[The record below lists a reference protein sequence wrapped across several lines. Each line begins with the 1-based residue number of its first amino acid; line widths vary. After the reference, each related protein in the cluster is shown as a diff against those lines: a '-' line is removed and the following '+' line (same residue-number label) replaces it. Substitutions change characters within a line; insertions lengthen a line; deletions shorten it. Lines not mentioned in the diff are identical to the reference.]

1 MPVPPH
7 QLVVGTVQLL
17 LLAVGAWVLARAC
30 FVPELR
36 AALLDRNRL
45 ARWPLT
51 GQEVT
56 FLALVIFLCGLIG
69 QIAANQVFSSRI
81 AGSPDEAGLRVVV
94 FGFAFHAAALLGWPL
109 FQATRTRLHR
119 DYGAEPPAAD
129 APRRLG
135 LRGVVGNSVATL
147 VLALPLLALCSWG
160 WTKLLQRLGLP
171 HVPQDLI
178 AIFGSVQSPAVLLAM
193 IAVACV
199 VAPINEELL
208 FRGVIYRGMR
218 QRFGRAPALVV
229 SGLLFGLLHANWAGF
244 LPLALLGAV
253 LALAYEQSGDI
264 RVPIVAH
271 ALFNLN
277 TTIVVLSG
285 LPQA

>member
-7 QLVVGTVQLL
+7 QLVIGTVQLL
-17 LLAVGAWVLARAC
+17 MLAVGAWVVVRAL

-36 AALLDRNRL
+36 TALLGRNRL
-45 ARWPLT
+45 APWPLT
-51 GQEVT
+51 GHEVT
-56 FLALVIFLCGLIG
+56 FLALVIFLCGLVG
-69 QIAANQVFSSRI
+69 QIAATQLFSGRLVG
-81 AGSPDEAGLRVVV
+81 AADEAGLRVVV

-119 DYGAEPPAAD
+119 DYGAEPPAAA

-135 LRGVVGNSVATL
+135 VRSVVWNSVTTL
-147 VLALPLLALCSWG
+147 VLALPLLALCSLG
-160 WTKLLQRLGLP
+160 WTFLLRRLGLP
-171 HVPQDLI
+171 HEPQDLI
-178 AIFGSVQSPAVLLAM
+178 AVFGAVQSPAVLLAL
-193 IAVACV
+193 IAVACIA
-199 VAPINEELL
+199 APINEELL
-208 FRGVIYRGMR
+208 FRGVVYRGIR

-244 LPLALLGAV
+244 LPLALLGAI
-253 LALAYEQSGDI
+253 LALAYEHSGDI

-277 TTIVVLSG
+277 TTVVVLSG

>member
-1 MPVPPH
+1 MPAPLH
-7 QLVVGTVQLL
+7 QLVIGSVQLL
-17 LLAVGAWVLARAC
+17 MLGVGAWVLVRAC

-45 ARWPLT
+45 PRWPLT
-51 GQEVT
+51 GHEVT
-56 FLALVIFLCGLIG
+56 FLALVIFLCGLVG
-69 QIAANQVFSSRI
+69 QIAATQVFGSRI

-119 DYGAEPPAAD
+119 DYGAEPPTAP

-135 LRGVVGNSVATL
+135 VRSIVWNSVTTL
-147 VLALPLLALCSWG
+147 ILALPLLALCSLG
-160 WTKLLQRLGLP
+160 WTFLLRRLGLP
-171 HVPQDLI
+171 HEPQDLI
-178 AIFGSVQSPAVLLAM
+178 AVFGAVQSPVVLLAM

-208 FRGVIYRGMR
+208 FRGVIYRGIR
-218 QRFGRAPALVV
+218 QRFGRAPALVA

-244 LPLALLGAV
+244 LPLALLGAA
-253 LALAYEQSGDI
+253 LALAYEHSGDI

>member
-7 QLVVGTVQLL
+7 QLVVGAVQLL
-17 LLAVGAWVLARAC
+17 LLAVGGWVLARAC

-51 GQEVT
+51 GHEVT
-56 FLALVIFLCGLIG
+56 FLALVIFLCGLVG
-69 QIAANQVFSSRI
+69 QIAATQVFSARLT
-81 AGSPDEAGLRVVV
+81 GSPDEAGLRVVV

-119 DYGAEPPAAD
+119 DYGAEPPAA
-129 APRRLG
+129 AASRRLG
-135 LRGVVGNSVATL
+135 VRSVVWNSVTTL
-147 VLALPLLALCSWG
+147 VLALPLLALCSLG
-160 WTKLLQRLGLP
+160 WTFLLRRLGLP
-171 HVPQDLI
+171 HEPQDLI
-178 AIFGSVQSPAVLLAM
+178 AVFGSVQSPIVLLAM

-199 VAPINEELL
+199 IAPINEELL
-208 FRGVIYRGMR
+208 FRGVVYRGIR

-244 LPLALLGAV
+244 LPLALLGAL
-253 LALAYEQSGDI
+253 LALAYEHSGDI

-277 TTIVVLSG
+277 TTVVVLSG